1 MAERKLINGKKD
13 LRVKDIDGVKHKY
26 CPRCGT
32 YKPMTVEFLVKIK
45 TYLLDLIRIVR
56 IVGNL

>member
-26 CPRCGT
+26 CPRCG
-32 YKPMTVEFLVKIK
+32 I
-45 TYLLDLIRIVR
+45 
-56 IVGNL
+56 